1 MLTFFVIRK
10 RGVDMNI
17 TKEVLEIEVNLQNR
31 INNLLS
37 FLGIKADIKL
47 GNIISLENTNLGYI
61 EPHQLTINDNTYLF
75 FNECQ
80 DVYINTLE
88 QSISLTEL
96 ENYIR
101 KNL

>member
-1 MLTFFVIRK
+1 
-10 RGVDMNI
+10 MNI
-17 TKEVLEIEVNLQNR
+17 TKEVLEIEVNLQSR

-37 FLGIKADIKL
+37 FLNIKADIKL
-47 GNIISLENTNLGYI
+47 GNIISLENTNIGYI

-88 QSISLTEL
+88 QPISLIEL